1 VSGYYA
7 AMSRS
12 RKRRYTTAPIAAAPL
27 HIAWPIL
34 VVLVLEWIVWPFL
47 TQFLPDVPRCPLCKS
62 SFQWSKIDTYD
73 KRKQRQP
80 RPFSFPCPKCLQT
93 IGVPSWRKSFL
104 SISYLAVIAI
114 FTFLIFE
121 LRGDLFWGYVGTLV
135 AAIGAIRIVDWFIWR
150 RLEPGSPSPF
160 T

>member
-1 VSGYYA
+1 
-7 AMSRS
+7 MH
-12 RKRRYTTAPIAAAPL
+12 TIPPISATP

-62 SFQWSKIDTYD
+62 SFQWSEIDTYD
-73 KRKQRQP
+73 ERGRRKP

-93 IGVPSWRKSFL
+93 IGVPTWRKSFL
-104 SISYLAVIAI
+104 RISYLALIA
-114 FTFLIFE
+114 TFMVLIFE
-121 LRGDLFWGYVGTLV
+121 LPGELFLGYVGSLA
-135 AAIGAIRIVDWFIWR
+135 AAIGAIRIADWFIWR
-150 RLEPGSPSPF
+150 RLEQGSPLEPDNPSLW